1 MKNISILLFIILPLI
16 ASAQET
22 KKVTEKHTKPD
33 YTEKF
38 HVLRSDGTTKHGQY
52 TKTYSG
58 LQEETGYY
66 KNGFKDSVWTLT
78 DLSDDHIMAT
88 GNYTNGIK
96 TDIWTYYK
104 TKDTVERKYDYSL
117 KQVAYY
123 LKDTSRKALVISG
136 NDTTEVKVDRPPFC
150 LTSQKLL
157 IDLLGHNLHYPDEAR
172 ENGEEGRVLV
182 AFIVDSNG
190 STGMAWVKKGVTK
203 SLDAEAQ
210 RVGNMIPFECIPA
223 ILNGRPVTSIY
234 VQPMSFKLE

>member
-58 LQEETGYY
+58 LPEETGYY
-66 KNGFKDSVWTLT
+66 KNGLKDSLWTLT

-88 GNYTNGIK
+88 GNYTNGAK
-96 TDIWTYYK
+96 TGIWTYYK
-104 TKDTVERKYDYSL
+104 TKDTIERKYDYSS

-136 NDTTEVKVDRPPFC
+136 NDTTETKVDRPPF
-150 LTSQKLL
+150 
-157 IDLLGHNLHYPDEAR
+157 
-172 ENGEEGRVLV
+172 V
-182 AFIVDSNG
+182 
-190 STGMAWVKKGVTK
+190 
-203 SLDAEAQ
+203 
-210 RVGNMIPFECIPA
+210 
-223 ILNGRPVTSIY
+223 
-234 VQPMSFKLE
+234 